1 MYLERIGLVKEKTGK
16 GKHLTPLSLLASRI
30 HTHHTTPHHRHRYRS
45 PSPGKIRPPPP
56 PPPFCLSLCST
67 TPPLSLCS
75 SFQILNQ
82 HHHHRKS
89 QSPPPPPPQKVSLS
103 PPPFCPSLSLLYAT
117 DRWLLTLHLVRTQ
130 ELLQISAVE
139 FGESCCKVMCPLS
152 HSTNFL
158 CGVADL

>member
-1 MYLERIGLVKEKTGK
+1 MVKITFGVGSAIAYRK
-16 GKHLTPLSLLASRI
+16 GKHLTPLLLASRI
-30 HTHHTTPHHRHRYRS
+30 HTHHTTATATARLHRKKFDHHHHLS
-45 PSPGKIRPPPP
+45 V
-56 PPPFCLSLCST
+56 SLCST

-75 SFQILNQ
+75 CFQILNQ

-117 DRWLLTLHLVRTQ
+117 DRWLLTLYLVRTQ

-139 FGESCCKVMCPLS
+139 FGESCCKRYQILLKKKPKEDPLVRI
-152 HSTNFL
+152 
-158 CGVADL
+158 C